1 MLGVGIWVTTQETEY
16 KHLAGNKYVTIGYI
30 VLSSLVF
37 IIGFIGAC
45 GILLLKKTV
54 LRVYFALMLLLLLM
68 ELGVAIYLY
77 IEKDK
82 ISDHITANWNAS
94 SDEARIIIQ
103 NKFECCGLKP
113 LILEHKSSSDK
124 SCFVDKDPLKERL
137 KDCYTHLKDWIKANH
152 IILATCS
159 AIVAALQMLIL
170 GGTCR
175 LISEIESGD
184 RFVKRTRVVPFN
196 VQQNAQR
203 LPQVQRANR
212 DPNPDP
218 NPRQPSTATAASSS
232 KVQRNNTND
241 DSEDG
246 SRKSTARKN
255 WAKVNPKYNPVFSLL
270 D

>member
-1 MLGVGIWVTTQETEY
+1 ML
-16 KHLAGNKYVTIGYI
+16 
-30 VLSSLVF
+30 F
-37 IIGFIGAC
+37 D
-45 GILLLKKTV
+45 
-54 LRVYFALMLLLLLM
+54 FAQ
-68 ELGVAIYLY
+68 GR
-77 IEKDK
+77 
-82 ISDHITANWNAS
+82 ITAVKL
-94 SDEARIIIQ
+94 RH
-103 NKFECCGLKP
+103 K
-113 LILEHKSSSDK
+113 LIM
-124 SCFVDKDPLKERL
+124 V
-137 KDCYTHLKDWIKANH
+137 CYFKYF
-152 IILATCS
+152 
-159 AIVAALQMLIL
+159 QMLIL

-212 DPNPDP
+212 DPNPHP

-246 SRKSTARKN
+246 SRNSTARKN

>member
-1 MLGVGIWVTTQETEY
+1 MIRYKCYGLQPLAKALTSTIFLWNYTVFQAASQMWCQYKTTIPTVISPVVY
-16 KHLAGNKYVTIGYI
+16 SINFG
-30 VLSSLVF
+30 
-37 IIGFIGAC
+37 
-45 GILLLKKTV
+45 KKTYYEV
-54 LRVYFALMLLLLLM
+54 KVLMLFDFAQ
-68 ELGVAIYLY
+68 G
-77 IEKDK
+77 K
-82 ISDHITANWNAS
+82 ITAVKLWH
-94 SDEARIIIQ
+94 
-103 NKFECCGLKP
+103 K
-113 LILEHKSSSDK
+113 LIM
-124 SCFVDKDPLKERL
+124 V
-137 KDCYTHLKDWIKANH
+137 CYFKYF
-152 IILATCS
+152 
-159 AIVAALQMLIL
+159 QMLIL

-212 DPNPDP
+212 DPNPHP

-232 KVQRNNTND
+232 KVQHNNTND

-246 SRKSTARKN
+246 SSKTTARKN